1 MTKNDVLEII
11 ITAVIV
17 AIFSFIFGYH
27 VGKNS
32 VKQTSNIPPVKE
44 IRCVDTLYINNEIIK
59 YKVKYLDSIRYE
71 KVYEVRAL
79 DDSATVRLFYEL
91 CSK

>member
-1 MTKNDVLEII
+1 MSKKDILESMITGAII
-11 ITAVIV
+11 AG
-17 AIFSFIFGYH
+17 FSFIFGYH

-44 IRCVDTLYINNEIIK
+44 MRYVDTLYINNEIIK

-71 KVYEVRAL
+71 KVYEVRTL
-79 DDSATVRLFYEL
+79 GDSATVRLFYEL

>member
-1 MTKNDVLEII
+1 MIKKDVLEII
-11 ITAVIV
+11 ITAVII
-17 AIFSFIFGYH
+17 AGFSFILGYSSGRH
-27 VGKNS
+27 S
-32 VKQTSNIPPVKE
+32 IKQTSNTTPIKE
-44 IRCVDTLYINNEIIK
+44 MRYIDTLYINNEIIK

>member
-1 MTKNDVLEII
+1 MNKKDVLEII
-11 ITAVIV
+11 ITAVIIAV
-17 AIFSFIFGYH
+17 FSFILGYGSGRH
-27 VGKNS
+27 S
-32 VKQTSNIPPVKE
+32 VKQTSNTTPVKE
-44 IRCVDTLYINNEIIK
+44 MRYIDTLYINNEIIK

-71 KVYEVRAL
+71 KVYEVRTL

>member
-1 MTKNDVLEII
+1 MIKKDVLEII
-11 ITAVIV
+11 ITAVIIAV
-17 AIFSFIFGYH
+17 FSFILGYASGRH
-27 VGKNS
+27 S
-32 VKQTSNIPPVKE
+32 VKQTSNTTPVKE
-44 IRCVDTLYINNEIIK
+44 MRYIDTLYINNEIIK